1 MAIFVWPFLPIEVGQ
16 LFKKYSR
23 QSTRQNKQV
32 GSYQPKPL
40 SDSAMRVFAINLLSR
55 REYSLHELSQKLEPR
70 SQNTDQVPAILDK
83 LVAAGYQS
91 DQRFA
96 ESFLRSRI
104 SRGLGPM
111 RIERELKDKGIDSY
125 LREQVFATDFDWFQ
139 QAYEFGLKKSQ
150 SLNLTDYKEKQKL
163 YRYLAYRGFSM
174 DQIHYAAE
182 QYLEKTDV

>member
-111 RIERELKDKGIDSY
+111 RIERELEQKGVASRLIQEALYEAEIDFEA
-125 LREQVFATDFDWFQ
+125 LVHQVYEKKYKGHDWADF
-139 QAYEFGLKKSQ
+139 
-150 SLNLTDYKEKQKL
+150 KEKAKRQNFM
-163 YRYLAYRGFSM
+163 YRRGFPSELIRM
-174 DQIHYAAE
+174 
-182 QYLEKTDV
+182 VVG